1 MSAYTAVIS
10 WERNGGPFADD
21 EYSRGHR
28 WSFDGGIEVPASASP
43 QVVPL
48 PRSVEAAVDPEEA
61 FIASLA
67 SCHMLWFLSIARR
80 RGFVVDRYRDEA
92 TGTLGRNAEGK
103 LAMTEVVLR
112 PRIVFAPDA
121 RPTPEDHEAMHH
133 EAHERCF
140 IASSV
145 NTDVSCEL
153 AEEEVGSS

>member
-1 MSAYTAVIS
+1 MSEYTAVIR
-10 WERNGGPFADD
+10 WERKGEGFAED
-21 EYSRGHR
+21 EYSRGHS

-43 QVVPL
+43 HVVPL

-61 FIASLA
+61 FVASLA

-92 TGTLGRNAEGK
+92 TGTLGRNAEGR
-103 LAMTEVVLR
+103 LAMTRVVLR
-112 PRIVFAPDA
+112 PRVAFAPDA
-121 RPTPEDHEAMHH
+121 PTIEEHEAMHH

-145 NTDVSCEL
+145 TTEVICEP
-153 AEEEVGSS
+153 AEEEAGCS